1 MGMGVPS
8 LGVPINIY
16 SSIGVK
22 FGFRK
27 TLEAQHF
34 CRICHRCATKTRG
47 TSSQMRW
54 RELQQALGRV
64 KPRGDV
70 FGFFFSL
77 ENFTASEYSNLKAS
91 WTLALVNGSVVCL
104 QEGAMAIFASIQ
116 PTKLFVIQSQEW
128 VW

>member
-1 MGMGVPS
+1 
-8 LGVPINIY
+8 
-16 SSIGVK
+16 
-22 FGFRK
+22 
-27 TLEAQHF
+27 
-34 CRICHRCATKTRG
+34 
-47 TSSQMRW
+47 
-54 RELQQALGRV
+54 
-64 KPRGDV
+64 
-70 FGFFFSL
+70 L

>member
-16 SSIGVK
+16 SSLGIK

-27 TLEAQHF
+27 TLEGQHF

-70 FGFFFSL
+70 FGCPFRWKISL
-77 ENFTASEYSNLKAS
+77 RANIVTPKQAGLWLS
-91 WTLALVNGSVVCL
+91 
-104 QEGAMAIFASIQ
+104 
-116 PTKLFVIQSQEW
+116 
-128 VW
+128 